1 MIKFRQISDGPFRID
16 WLIVQLL
23 HRFKQAQPL
32 KKLQFS
38 DLGLGLI
45 DLLGLFGSF
54 GRLEALDLGL
64 ELEVLA
70 DPLLLLHD
78 ELPDPF
84 LELVEQPL
92 LLALLFLALV
102 KLLYDLH
109 VLLAVFALFELLKA
123 VVQGQLLLLAS
134 LLLVKQV
141 LELIEVRAFL
151 FLLVLYARRIV
162 HL

>member
-1 MIKFRQISDGPFRID
+1 MIKLRQISDGPFRID

-32 KKLQFS
+32 KKLQLS
-38 DLGLGLI
+38 DLGLGLV
-45 DLLGLFGSF
+45 DLLGLLRSL

-151 FLLVLYARRIV
+151 FLLVL
-162 HL
+162 

>member
-1 MIKFRQISDGPFRID
+1 MIKLRQISDGPFRID

-32 KKLQFS
+32 KKLQLS
-38 DLGLGLI
+38 DLGLGLV
-45 DLLGLFGSF
+45 DLLGLLRSF